1 MVKLV
6 EKKLRD
12 IVSIMEELSLL
23 LNSDDEVSVYDP
35 AVILRAYTSGD
46 ESVATTDIWLSIELE
61 PAFGD
66 AGVPLEVID
75 RIREVVKKY
84 DLNPIAINVTE
95 YGLVEIVLAYEATGR
110 GLRGEGE
117 VETWEGSRG

>member
-6 EKKLRD
+6 ERKLKD
-12 IVSIMEELSLL
+12 IVAVMEELSLL
-23 LNSDDEVSVYDP
+23 LSSDDEVSVYDP
-35 AVILRAYTSGD
+35 AVVLRAYTSGD
-46 ESVATTDIWLSIELE
+46 ESIATTDIWLSVELE

-75 RIREVVKKY
+75 RIKEIAGRYEFK
-84 DLNPIAINVTE
+84 PIAINVTE
-95 YGLVEIVLAYEATGR
+95 YGLVEVVLAYETTGR

-117 VETWEGSRG
+117 LEEWEKTS

>member
-6 EKKLRD
+6 ERKLKD
-12 IVSIMEELSLL
+12 VVAVMEELSLL

-35 AVILRAYTSGD
+35 AVVLRAYTSGD
-46 ESVATTDIWLSIELE
+46 ESIATTDIWLSVELE

-66 AGVPLEVID
+66 AGVPLEVIE
-75 RIREVVKKY
+75 RIKEIAGRYELK
-84 DLNPIAINVTE
+84 PIAINVTE
-95 YGLVEIVLAYEATGR
+95 YGLVEIVLAYETTGR

-117 VETWEGSRG
+117 LEEWEKTS